1 MGQKVHPVGY
11 RIGVSKTWESSWYA
25 EKNFP
30 AFLLEDYKIRE
41 CLNKEYKRAFLARI
55 EIRRL
60 PQQVEVTV
68 FAGKPGILIGRKG
81 AEIEEITKKLSA
93 LTAGKKVSLSVKEIK
108 QPELDAAV
116 IGADIASQIERRV
129 AYKRAIKQA
138 IRNAMR
144 SGAQGIKIR
153 ISGRLNGAEIARSEE
168 FKEGRM
174 SLNTLSA
181 NIDYRLTEALTQM
194 GIIGIKVW
202 LAKQ

>member
-1 MGQKVHPVGY
+1 MGQKVHPIGY
-11 RIGVSKTWESSWYA
+11 RVGVSKPWESSWFA
-25 EKNFP
+25 EKAYP
-30 AFLLEDYKIRE
+30 EFLLEDYKIRKM
-41 CLNKEYKRAFLARI
+41 LQKEYKRAFLSRI
-55 EIRRL
+55 EIARF
-60 PQQVEVTV
+60 PQLVNVTV

-81 AEIEEITKKLSA
+81 AEIEVITNKLSK
-93 LTAGKKVSLSVKEIK
+93 LVNGKRVSLSVKEIK

-144 SGAQGIKIR
+144 AGAQGIKIR
-153 ISGRLNGAEIARSEE
+153 ISGRLNNAEIARSEE

-181 NIDYRLTEALTQM
+181 DIDYRLTEALTQM

-202 LAKQ
+202 LAK

>member
-1 MGQKVHPVGY
+1 MGQKVHPIGY
-11 RIGVSKTWESSWYA
+11 RIGVTKPWESSWYA
-25 EKNFP
+25 EKDFP
-30 AFLLEDYKIRE
+30 TFLLEDYKIRE
-41 CLNKEYKRAFLARI
+41 CLNKEYKRAFPARI
-55 EIRRL
+55 EIARL
-60 PQQVEVTV
+60 PQQVNVTV

-81 AEIEEITKKLSA
+81 AEIEEITKKLAA

-129 AYKRAIKQA
+129 SYKRAIKQA

-144 SGAQGIKIR
+144 SGAHGIKIR

-174 SLNTLSA
+174 SLNTLTA
-181 NIDYRLTEALTQM
+181 NIDYRLSEALTQM

-202 LAKQ
+202 LAK

>member
-1 MGQKVHPVGY
+1 MGQKVHPIGY
-11 RIGVSKTWESSWYA
+11 RVGVSKPWESSWFA
-25 EKNFP
+25 EKSYP
-30 AFLLEDYKIRE
+30 EFLLEDYKIRKM
-41 CLNKEYKRAFLARI
+41 LQKEYKRAFLSRI
-55 EIRRL
+55 EIARF
-60 PQQVEVTV
+60 PQLVNVTV

-81 AEIEEITKKLSA
+81 AEIEVITNKLSK
-93 LTAGKKVSLSVKEIK
+93 LVNGKKVSLSVKEIK

-116 IGADIASQIERRV
+116 IGADIAAQIERRV

-144 SGAQGIKIR
+144 AGAQGIKIR
-153 ISGRLNGAEIARSEE
+153 ISGRLNNAEIARSEE

-181 NIDYRLTEALTQM
+181 DIDYRLTEALTQM

-202 LAKQ
+202 LAK